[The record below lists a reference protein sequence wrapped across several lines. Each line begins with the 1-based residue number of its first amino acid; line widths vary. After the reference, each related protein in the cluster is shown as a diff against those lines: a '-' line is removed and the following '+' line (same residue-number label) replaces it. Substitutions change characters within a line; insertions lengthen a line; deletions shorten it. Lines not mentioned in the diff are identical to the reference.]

1 MRRLFFAF
9 ALLLLV
15 TLTQT
20 AAHAADLFD
29 PKTTPVVKTEHVR
42 AELLV
47 HAPQGVQPGTKFW
60 VGLSLEHA
68 PHWHT
73 YWKNSGDSGLPT
85 TMEFQLPAGLQAGEI
100 AWPLPHKI
108 SIGTL
113 ANFGYE
119 NTLLLPVPITVGKDF
134 AGRNVLIK
142 LHASWLVCS
151 RECIPEEADLSI
163 SIPTQGSTASN
174 AALFESTFKAVPATA
189 KSATVQSRANGD
201 ELSLSTKGLPASWQG
216 KNLLAF
222 PESAEVIETAAP
234 ITQEWKADEWTA
246 HIKLSKHRG
255 PIPASMA
262 WAIAPE
268 NRSGPLRVVAKV
280 EGIPAQDKAA
290 ANPTS
295 ATNTSASNATPA
307 AGNANGISPALQ
319 AALDANKAAQGSSGN
334 AAPPA
339 AQGAPLG
346 LALALLGA
354 FVGGMILNLMPCVFP
369 VLAIKVLHLTEHAS
383 DPRTRVQTG
392 LAYSVGAILS
402 FVLLG
407 ALLIV
412 LRAAG
417 ESLGWGFQLQNPWVV
432 GALALLFTL
441 IGLNLLGWFEV
452 GQVVPSSVLNWEARH
467 PMVDAFASGVLAV
480 AVASPCTA
488 PFMGASL
495 GLTLSLPA
503 FEALLIFAAIGI
515 GMATPY
521 LLLVSVPH
529 LVERLPS
536 PGAWMLTF
544 KKLMAVPM
552 FITVGWLGWVL
563 WQQVGPAPAPATTQA
578 EEGTWK
584 IWGPERVQQTLAEG
598 KPVFVDFTAAW
609 CVTCQVNKKAVLGDA
624 ALLADMKAKGVVLM
638 VADWTRKDGRISAT
652 LKQLGRSG
660 VPVYLLLAPGKPPVV
675 MSELLSME
683 EVRGHLAQLP

>member
-1 MRRLFFAF
+1 MRHLL
-9 ALLLLV
+9 ALVFLLV
-15 TLTQT
+15 TGFAQANLPG
-20 AAHAADLFD
+20 

-47 HAPQGVQPGTKFW
+47 HAPEGVQPGGKFW

-85 TMEFQLPAGLQAGEI
+85 TLEFQLPAGLKAGDI

-108 SIGTL
+108 PIGTL
-113 ANFGYE
+113 ANFGFE
-119 NTLLLPVPITVGKDF
+119 NTVLLPVPVTVGKDF
-134 AGRNVLIK
+134 AGRDVLVQ
-142 LHASWLVCS
+142 LRANWLVCR
-151 RECIPEEADLSI
+151 RECIPEEAELSI
-163 SIPTQGSTASN
+163 RIPAQGSTASN
-174 AALFESTFKAVPATA
+174 AALFESTFKAVPAPA
-189 KSATVQSRANGD
+189 KSATVQSRVNG
-201 ELSLSTKGLPASWQG
+201 EVLGLTVKGLPANWQG
-216 KNLLAF
+216 KNLLVF

-234 ITQEWKADEWTA
+234 ITQEWKGDEWA
-246 HIKLSKHRG
+246 AQIKLSKHRG

-268 NRSGPLRVVAKV
+268 NRSGPMRVVAKV
-280 EGIPAQDKAA
+280 EGIPAQNKPAA
-290 ANPTS
+290 S
-295 ATNTSASNATPA
+295 ATPATSTTPA
-307 AGNANGISPALQ
+307 AGNATGISPALQ
-319 AALDANKAAQGSSGN
+319 AALDANNAAQGASGN
-334 AAPPA
+334 TATTAV
-339 AQGAPLG
+339 QGAPLG

-354 FVGGMILNLMPCVFP
+354 LVGGMILNLMPCVFP

-392 LAYSVGAILS
+392 LAYSVGVILS

-452 GQVVPSSVLNWEARH
+452 GQVVPSSILNWETRH

-503 FEALLIFAAIGI
+503 FEALLIFAAIGV
-515 GMATPY
+515 GMAAPY

-529 LVERLPS
+529 LVERLPR
-536 PGAWMLTF
+536 PGAWMLAF
-544 KKLMAVPM
+544 KKVMAVPM
-552 FITVGWLGWVL
+552 FLTVAWLGWVL
-563 WQQVGPAPAPATTQA
+563 WQQVGPPPAPAATQT

-584 IWGPERVQQTLAEG
+584 TWSPERVQQTLAEG

-609 CVTCQVNKKAVLGDA
+609 CVTCQVNKKAVLNDA

-638 VADWTRKDGRISAT
+638 VADWTRKDERISAA

-675 MSELLSME
+675 MSELLSVE

>member
-1 MRRLFFAF
+1 MRRPFQVFVLLIALAF
-9 ALLLLV
+9 ASFA
-15 TLTQT
+15 Q
-20 AAHAADLFD
+20 AADLFA

-42 AELLV
+42 AELV
-47 HAPQGVQPGTKFW
+47 AHAPEGVQAGAKFW

-85 TMEFQLPAGLQAGEI
+85 TLEFQLPAGLKAGEI

-113 ANFGYE
+113 ANFGFE
-119 NTLLLPVPITVGKDF
+119 NTLLLPVPITVDKGF
-134 AGRNVLIK
+134 AGRNVLIRVK
-142 LHASWLVCS
+142 ANWLVC
-151 RECIPEEADLSI
+151 RKECIPEEAELSLSI
-163 SIPTQGSTASN
+163 PVQGSTASN
-174 AALFESTFKAVPATA
+174 AALFESTFKAVPANSKTA
-189 KSATVQSRANGD
+189 VLSSRVEG
-201 ELSLSTKGLPASWQG
+201 ESLNLRVKGLPAAWQG

-222 PESAEVIETAAP
+222 PEAAEVIETAAA
-234 ITQEWKADEWTA
+234 ISQQWSGDEWTA
-246 HIKLSKHRG
+246 RASLSKHRG
-255 PIPASMA
+255 AIPASMA
-262 WAIAPE
+262 WVLAPE
-268 NRSGPLRVVAKV
+268 SRSGPLRVVAKV
-280 EGIPAQDKAA
+280 EGAPTTSAASSAA
-290 ANPTS
+290 ASTQN
-295 ATNTSASNATPA
+295 SASSA
-307 AGNANGISPALQ
+307 ISPALEAALKANKEQ
-319 AALDANKAAQGSSGN
+319 AAQ
-334 AAPPA
+334 PA
-339 AQGAPLG
+339 AASQGAPLG

-354 FVGGMILNLMPCVFP
+354 LVGGMILNLMPCVFP

-383 DPRTRVQTG
+383 SAHDSRTRLQTG
-392 LAYSVGAILS
+392 LAYSVGVVLS

-407 ALLIV
+407 ALLIA

-503 FEALLIFAAIGI
+503 LEALLIFAAIGV
-515 GMATPY
+515 GMAAPY
-521 LLLVSVPH
+521 LLLVSVPQ
-529 LVERLPS
+529 LVNRLPR
-536 PGAWMLTF
+536 PGAWMNTF
-544 KKLMAVPM
+544 KKVMAVPM
-552 FITVGWLGWVL
+552 FATVLWLGWVL
-563 WQQVGPAPAPATTQA
+563 AQQIGPAPAPIAEQA
-578 EEGTWK
+578 QGRWK
-584 IWGPERVQQTLAEG
+584 AWSPERVEQTLAAG

-609 CVTCQVNKKAVLGDA
+609 CVTCQVNKKTVLNNE
-624 ALLADMKAKGVVLM
+624 ALLAEMDAKGVVFM
-638 VADWTRKDGRISAT
+638 VADWTRKDERISAA

-675 MSELLSME
+675 MSELLSLE
-683 EVRGHLAQLP
+683 EVRGHLAKLP

>member
-1 MRRLFFAF
+1 MRHLL
-9 ALLLLV
+9 ALVFLLV
-15 TLTQT
+15 TGLAQ
-20 AAHAADLFD
+20 ANLLG

-47 HAPQGVQPGTKFW
+47 HAPDGVQPGSKFW
-60 VGLSLEHA
+60 LGLSLEHA

-85 TMEFQLPAGLQAGEI
+85 TLEFQLPAGLKTGEI

-108 SIGTL
+108 PVGTL

-119 NTLLLPVPITVGKDF
+119 NTVLLPVPVTVGQDF
-134 AGRNVLIK
+134 AGREVLVQ
-142 LHASWLVCS
+142 LRANWLVCR
-151 RECIPEEADLSI
+151 RECIPEEAELSI
-163 SIPTQGSTASN
+163 RIPAQGSTASN
-174 AALFESTFKAVPATA
+174 AALFESTFKAVPVAA
-189 KSATVQSRANGD
+189 KAATVQSRVNG
-201 ELSLSTKGLPASWQG
+201 EALSLTVKGLPASWQG

-234 ITQEWKADEWTA
+234 IAQAWKADEWTA
-246 HIKLSKHRG
+246 QIKLSKDRG

-262 WAIAPE
+262 WALAPE
-268 NRSGPLRVVAKV
+268 SRSGPLRVVAKV
-280 EGIPAQDKAA
+280 EGIAAQDKAV
-290 ANPTS
+290 TGS
-295 ATNTSASNATPA
+295 PA
-307 AGNANGISPALQ
+307 ATGGISPALQ
-319 AALDANKAAQGSSGN
+319 AALDANKTAQGAST
-334 AAPPA
+334 PPA
-339 AQGAPLG
+339 PTAVQGAPLG

-354 FVGGMILNLMPCVFP
+354 LVGGMILNLMPCVFP

-392 LAYSVGAILS
+392 LAYSVGVVLS

-495 GLTLSLPA
+495 GLTLNLPA
-503 FEALLIFAAIGI
+503 SEALLIFAAIGV
-515 GMATPY
+515 GMAAPY
-521 LLLVSVPH
+521 VLLVSVPH
-529 LVERLPS
+529 LVERLPR

-544 KKLMAVPM
+544 KKIMAVPM
-552 FITVGWLGWVL
+552 FLTVAWLGWVL
-563 WQQVGPAPAPATTQA
+563 WQQVGPAPATAQA
-578 EEGTWK
+578 QEGHWKTWS
-584 IWGPERVQQTLAEG
+584 PERVQQTLAEG

-609 CVTCQVNKKAVLGDA
+609 CVTCQVNKKAVLNDA

-638 VADWTRKDGRISAT
+638 LADWTRKDERISAA

-675 MSELLSME
+675 MSELLSVD
-683 EVRGHLAQLP
+683 EVRGHLAGL